1 MMVSALENK
10 KAEESHG
17 VEERMGV
24 RNCIL
29 SEVVSGGCPR
39 RSRSQE
45 NQDGVK
51 RSVCGGAFPGE
62 AGPGGLFLWD
72 GSCWKVLRKAVF

>member
-1 MMVSALENK
+1 MVVSALENK

-29 SEVVSGGCPR
+29 SEVVSGGCLR
-39 RSRSQE
+39 DSRSQE
-45 NQDGVK
+45 DQDGVK
-51 RSVCGGAFPGE
+51 RSVCGGAFT
-62 AGPGGLFLWD
+62 GGTGRGDLFLWD
-72 GSCWKVLRKAVF
+72 GSCWKFLRKAM